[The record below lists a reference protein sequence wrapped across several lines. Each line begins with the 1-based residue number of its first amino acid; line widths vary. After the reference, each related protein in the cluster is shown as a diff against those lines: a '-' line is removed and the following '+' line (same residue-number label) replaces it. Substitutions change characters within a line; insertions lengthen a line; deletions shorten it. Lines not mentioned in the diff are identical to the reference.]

1 MLQNAGGKRRPLR
14 IFQLLTARFCRI
26 GARGQPDHP
35 DPLSQWSENIL
46 DNHKRFQKK
55 LWKGTKISQLRQE
68 MAGWMMAHSTKL
80 STNNF
85 PWNGH
90 LCPETRI
97 EPNALQT
104 MFGEETPQ
112 TRGRKLGRHDQQ
124 IQQVMVD
131 NGTVGGPW
139 LPISIYQSCLRVVN
153 VKAKKILW
161 RCLKIKMLQHGNHGI
176 PNWWGWCSPLRRI
189 SLPIHC
195 FSLSRSS
202 NSKLRTRTSYKC
214 KNEERTCCIWVMKK
228 KGNKDLQSLP
238 LLPLTNSISPS
249 NIPTSSSLQR
259 TAVVPW
265 LHPRPA
271 GL

>member
-1 MLQNAGGKRRPLR
+1 MIRKHL
-14 IFQLLTARFCRI
+14 
-26 GARGQPDHP
+26 GQPQKIP
-35 DPLSQWSENIL
+35 KETV
-46 DNHKRFQKK
+46 KRNQN
-55 LWKGTKISQLRQE
+55 LKISQLRQE

-153 VKAKKILW
+153 VKAKKSFEDAW
-161 RCLKIKMLQHGNHGI
+161 R
-176 PNWWGWCSPLRRI
+176 SR
-189 SLPIHC
+189 C
-195 FSLSRSS
+195 FSMVTMVSQIDGVDVHLFVGSRCPFTVFHCHVQATL
-202 NSKLRTRTSYKC
+202 NWEPEPATNARM
-214 KNEERTCCIWVMKK
+214 KNARVAFEWSRK